1 MSINILAMRKLG
13 LLNVWNDNLRD
24 GLPYPH
30 TGRIRQP
37 AQLRVS
43 ASRFQ
48 RLVNV
53 GAEVLCADARGE
65 ARFVHYFFRLF
76 IYMGEDDTDASPFA
90 LSKSSVRECIAVAS
104 MAFTLRI
111 RRIRQVVSSRRVI
124 RRILSAAA
132 KNMGPEI
139 S

>member
-90 LSKSSVRECIAVAS
+90 FVQDRKS
-104 MAFTLRI
+104 
-111 RRIRQVVSSRRVI
+111 VV
-124 RRILSAAA
+124 
-132 KNMGPEI
+132 
-139 S
+139 

>member
-48 RLVNV
+48 RPVNV

-76 IYMGEDDTDASPFA
+76 IHMGEDDADASLFA
-90 LSKSSVRECIAVAS
+90 FFQKLCQGVHGGGVHGVHAR
-104 MAFTLRI
+104 M
-111 RRIRQVVSSRRVI
+111 RRIKQVVSSLKEMRK
-124 RRILSAAA
+124 ILWAAA
-132 KNMGPEI
+132 KNIGPEI